1 MQLPS
6 TGLSQKRR
14 PWSRESD
21 LRTSSFTQGSTNI
34 LNRGLNSVPTN
45 VGDFRDIA
53 YIASNQWS
61 AACRVQCRQQVI
73 KYDPNGGGIVVVES
87 RRLPDIPYGRVF
99 ILKRKISIVFESE
112 NATRI
117 LISAEVNMLPHKSW
131 PEGIEPAIDSEIMSM
146 V

>member
-1 MQLPS
+1 M
-6 TGLSQKRR
+6 
-14 PWSRESD
+14 
-21 LRTSSFTQGSTNI
+21 
-34 LNRGLNSVPTN
+34 
-45 VGDFRDIA
+45 
-53 YIASNQWS
+53 
-61 AACRVQCRQQVI
+61 I

-146 V
+146 VCVDTLLCGSSFAFVILILLFSFFFRQLFFNSLIFVFLGDDR